1 MIESMQIERYR
12 VFYHPTRT
20 GEVSFELIA
29 DGQRDALKH
38 PHRLL
43 YIVKLNEQFLYVG
56 EAKSELKTRFQRG
69 FSSYRYFKR
78 TGKAR
83 GGYKGYKWIKLLDP
97 TEGKPNQ
104 LDVWAIL
111 FDSSYDDNRD
121 SIEAIE
127 GEIVWKIR
135 NQTNKWPTYQNEIH
149 FNNDLKDANLIA
161 NKILEDL
168 K

>member
-1 MIESMQIERYR
+1 MIESIQIEKYSLS
-12 VFYHPTRT
+12 YYPTRT
-20 GEVSFELIA
+20 GEISFELKA
-29 DGQRDALKH
+29 CGQENALKH

-83 GGYKGYKWIKLLDP
+83 GGYKGYKWIKLLDT

-104 LDVWAIL
+104 LDIWAIL
-111 FDSSYDDNRD
+111 FYSSYDEDRE

-127 GEIVWKIR
+127 GEIVWEIR
-135 NQTNKWPTYQNEIH
+135 KRTHQWPMYQNEIH
-149 FNNDLKDANLIA
+149 FNNNLKEARELA
-161 NKILEDL
+161 NKILDEI